1 MKTLNCDI
9 CGKELTNPVKG
20 RTYWHIREY
29 DVCED
34 CKEKV
39 EFKIRPSVRQHVP
52 FSQDWYENE
61 FISTIEKGVSAGR
74 V

>member
-1 MKTLNCDI
+1 MKTLSCDI
-9 CGKELTNPVKG
+9 CGKELVKPIKG

-39 EFKIRPSVRQHVP
+39 EMKLRPVLRNHFP
-52 FSQDWYENE
+52 FSQEWYENE
-61 FISTIEKGVSAGR
+61 FVSAIARGVSAGR
-74 V
+74 A

>member
-9 CGKELTNPVKG
+9 CGKELVKPVKE

-34 CKEKV
+34 CKDKV
-39 EFKIRPSVRQHVP
+39 EAKLRPILRNHYP

-61 FISTIEKGVSAGR
+61 FVSVIERGVSAGR
-74 V
+74 A